1 MNNTL
6 ETIEDRISL
15 RKYDKRD
22 IDDNTL
28 NQILHSA
35 MRAPTAGNM
44 MLYSIIVIR
53 NKQTKEILSE
63 TCDNQ
68 PFIATA
74 PVLLLFVADME
85 KWHRYFQISKVDEFE
100 EKRNGKYSS
109 PSMVDLMLSISD
121 ALIAAQTAV
130 IAAESLGIGS
140 CYIGDILENYETH
153 KELLNLPKYAFP
165 ISLLTLGY
173 YEEGHKRNRRDRFD
187 EKFVVFNEKYKDMSD
202 IEIKEMFFE
211 KEKAFKE
218 NNSFDAENYAQMF
231 YARKNGAKFFE
242 EMKRSIEEM
251 LKNWK
256 C

>member
-1 MNNTL
+1 MNDTL
-6 ETIEDRISL
+6 NIIENRVSL

-28 NQILHSA
+28 NQILHST

-44 MLYSIIVIR
+44 MMYSVIVIR
-53 NKQTKEILSE
+53 DQKTKEILSK

-85 KWHRYFQISKVDEFE
+85 KWHRYFQISKAEEFE
-100 EKRNGKYSS
+100 EKRNGEYSS
-109 PSMVDLMLSISD
+109 PSTADLMLSISD

-153 KELLNLPKYAFP
+153 KELLDLPKYAFP
-165 ISLLTLGY
+165 ISLLTFGY
-173 YEEGHKRNRRDRFD
+173 YEEEYKRNHRDRFD
-187 EKFVVFNEKYKDMSD
+187 EKFVVFNEKYKKMSD
-202 IEIKEMFFE
+202 EEIKEMFNE
-211 KEKAFKE
+211 KERLFKE
-218 NNSFDAENYAQMF
+218 NNPYDAENFGQMF
-231 YARKNGAKFFE
+231 YARKNGSEYFE
-242 EMKRSIEEM
+242 EMKRSIGEM

-256 C
+256 